1 MRSKARLKAGIY
13 FSHYECFGHTSRV
26 LAVGEAFPKRFPQR
40 SLFFIQAGVSQ
51 PQTRLDQRGRVY
63 SLPGAFMGRR
73 SFRKPIS
80 GAGMNTSARSKACVD
95 IVSREKPDFF
105 ITEFF
110 PLGREECRHEL
121 IPALIKASAQGAVL
135 LGVAGYPLLTGT
147 DYEWR
152 EKILKLY
159 RRIIIFA
166 PVVEKD
172 FIAESLSKTAARQKY
187 LEFFEKNSGKIQF
200 AGYLLPQQG
209 VVCNE
214 EDKNLPKPP
223 VPKGVCRVA
232 VVRGGGAYYPK
243 LIAEAVRASDLIGKE
258 YYFTVVAGPATTP
271 QEGDFFAALVR
282 KKKINNL
289 VLLRAVGDYEGLIS
303 KSDIC
308 VSVASYH
315 SSVLLL
321 KYRKKAV
328 VIPFEGYG
336 GWQSFHEQPARA
348 ALLKEKIGT
357 RILSIQDL
365 TAVSLTEAIKDTA
378 GQPQGV
384 ESIPEEWFKGADVFQ
399 EALTELLPRYVDR
412 KTDPGPGLSRSRVR
426 P

>member
-1 MRSKARLKAGIY
+1 M
-13 FSHYECFGHTSRV
+13 
-26 LAVGEAFPKRFPQR
+26 AVGEVFKKRFPQG
-40 SLFFIQAGVSQ
+40 SFFFIQAGVSQ
-51 PQTRLDQRGRVY
+51 PLARLDQWGRVY
-63 SLPGAFMGRR
+63 SLPVAFMGRR

-95 IVSREKPDFF
+95 IVIREKPDFF

-110 PLGREECRHEL
+110 PLGRDECRHEL

-166 PVVEKD
+166 PAVEKD
-172 FIAESLSKTAARQKY
+172 FIAESLTQTADRQEY
-187 LEFFEKNSGKIQF
+187 LEFFERNAQKIKF
-200 AGYLLPQQG
+200 AGYILPQQE
-209 VVCNE
+209 VVCDD
-214 EDKNLPKPP
+214 EDGKLPKPP

-243 LIAEAVRASDLIGKE
+243 LIAEAIRASDLIGKE

-271 QEGDFFAALVR
+271 QEEDFFAALVR

-348 ALLKEKIGT
+348 VLLRKKIGA
-357 RILSIQDL
+357 RILSIRDL
-365 TAVSLTEAIKDTA
+365 TMKSLAEAIEDMA
-378 GQPQGV
+378 DRPQSV
-384 ESIPEEWFKGADVFQ
+384 QSIPKEWFGGADVFQ
-399 EALTELLPRYVDR
+399 KTLIELLPRLRDQ
-412 KTDPGPGLSRSRVR
+412 KEDPGPGRCQSCVR